1 MLDFLHIET
10 RSGQPVI
17 AQGVRLLPFAQCT
30 TLRFPFSN
38 FQIIWNRPASVLAT
52 DANGHE
58 QVLYV
63 QDFTRRI
70 VWTLYGTMAIIAAL
84 TALRNLKRRS

>member
-1 MLDFLHIET
+1 MLDFLHIST
-10 RSGQPVI
+10 QPGQPVI

-52 DANGHE
+52 DANGQE

-63 QDFTRRI
+63 QDVTRQI
-70 VWTLYGTMAIIAAL
+70 VWTLYGTMVIIVFF
-84 TALRNLKRRS
+84 TALRNFKRRT